1 MVILAILDMVIESVM
16 VLAIAIIG
24 TNNDTSKS
32 NTGPSNVDNNTA
44 MTIAI
49 SVLMAIAV
57 VIAISMV

>member
-1 MVILAILDMVIESVM
+1 M
-16 VLAIAIIG
+16 
-24 TNNDTSKS
+24 TNNTSKS

>member
-24 TNNDTSKS
+24 TNNNTSKS

-44 MTIAI
+44 MTIAT
-49 SVLMAIAV
+49 SVIMAIAV

>member
-24 TNNDTSKS
+24 TNNNTSKS

-57 VIAISMV
+57 VMAISMV

>member
-24 TNNDTSKS
+24 TNNNTSKS